1 MGSAQN
7 ARAPSINGQ
16 MRTEMDK
23 QKVIKKLN
31 EALERELAEVVKYL
45 HQSFWVQGASRKKMV
60 AFFREQSLESM
71 DHAVRLGEKI
81 VALGGVPV
89 VKILEIYEPK
99 PHGLKKILE
108 DCVKDELAA
117 MNGYKKMLPLVKGD
131 ASLHKMIAQLAVEE
145 GQHVEE
151 IKKMARKG

>member
-1 MGSAQN
+1 
-7 ARAPSINGQ
+7 
-16 MRTEMDK
+16 MDQ

-31 EALERELAEVVKYL
+31 EALERELTEVVKYL
-45 HQSFWVQGASRKKMV
+45 HQSFWVQGPSRRKMV
-60 AFFREQSLESM
+60 GFFREQSRESM
-71 DHAVRLGEKI
+71 DHAIRLGEKI

-99 PHGLKKILE
+99 PHSLKKILE

-117 MNGYKKMLPLVKGD
+117 MRGYKKMLPLVKGD
-131 ASLHKMIAQLAVEE
+131 AGLHKMISRLAFEE
-145 GQHVEE
+145 GQHVEG